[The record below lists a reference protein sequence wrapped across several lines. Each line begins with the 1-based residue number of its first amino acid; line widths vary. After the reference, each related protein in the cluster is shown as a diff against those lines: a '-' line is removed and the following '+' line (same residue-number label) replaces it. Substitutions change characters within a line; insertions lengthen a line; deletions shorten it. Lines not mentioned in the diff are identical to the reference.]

1 MADGAT
7 NDLIGY
13 FGYGSLVN
21 RATHRTEIVAAFPAR
36 LHGWRRFWRPRP
48 DMPFDEAAATPVSL
62 LTVGREAGAATDG
75 LLVIDRAENLPAV
88 DLREQRYLRR
98 PILPEDLAVGDR
110 ALPDGIALYVYEAH
124 DSVPDVSVA
133 CPIYQSYLDAVLQ
146 GFLVEHGETGL
157 REFVFGT
164 GGFDIPVLADRGG
177 PLYPRAVDLSRA
189 EIDLFDALLAERGVV
204 FLPV

>member
-1 MADGAT
+1 MGKRQEDG
-7 NDLIGY
+7 LVGY

-21 RATHRTEIVAAFPAR
+21 RATHRTGIVAAHPAR

-48 DMPFDEAAATPVSL
+48 DMPFDEDRATPVSL
-62 LTVGREAGAATDG
+62 LTVGREAGAVTDG

-88 DLREQRYLRR
+88 DLREQRYERR
-98 PILPEDLAVGDR
+98 SLGRHELTLGEGD
-110 ALPDGIALYVYEAH
+110 LPDGVPLYVYEAH
-124 DSVPDVSVA
+124 ASVPKHSAA

-164 GGFDIPVLADRGG
+164 GGFDIPVLADRDR
-177 PLYPRAVDLSRA
+177 PIYPRAVALSPAERA
-189 EIDLFDALLAERGVV
+189 LFDALLAELRISYMP
-204 FLPV
+204 L